1 MTKPARDWERDWELC
16 QKATPGPWYPRRTDA
31 EQIKA
36 LEREG
41 KAGYLQHIRLVKEWE
56 EMTGQK
62 WGGEHGA
69 QNNNPWPAGPKGEA
83 PAGS

>member
-1 MTKPARDWERDWELC
+1 MGSWDFKVWL
-16 QKATPGPWYPRRTDA
+16 KA

-41 KAGYLQHIRLVKEWE
+41 KAGYLQHTRLVKEWE

-62 WGGEHGA
+62 WGGEHSA
-69 QNNNPWPAGPKGEA
+69 QNNNPW
-83 PAGS
+83 